1 MIRGKRGV
9 VLLTLLI
16 AVGLVLPAYADHD
29 PVTDGPDDHGHV
41 SLAPAGDLSDPLE
54 AHDATT
60 SDVVSSGP
68 STKKIK
74 NLALVGRGERLLAG
88 ATTDVWAHD
97 GFAYLGTFN
106 NPCGTGA
113 GYVAGVGAVEL
124 QPGPNSP
131 GIPVFDVA
139 NPTNPT
145 YVGNI
150 PSVAGSRIN
159 DVKVASMN
167 QGDILV
173 HSNEPCAGGPGG
185 FEVYNVDDP
194 TNPVHLAR
202 VQTDDINAFL
212 RTNFDFVDFGVHN
225 LYLFTRDGR
234 DYAAAQ
240 VEGLLGSFQVFDI
253 SDPADP
259 ELVTWFGAE
268 YLLDPTID
276 WATTTDFPKILEAND
291 YLLSGFGASAN
302 RFLHDHWISP
312 DGTHAFL
319 ANWDAGLLLVDLGDL
334 DGTAATLISQ
344 ALDPTS
350 EDGEVNSHSVWPSK
364 DGTVVIEGEEDFN
377 PFETIFSI
385 TSGPDAGSYSAV
397 EGVITVPI
405 ASLDPPTMAGPT
417 TYVGLACPGGD
428 AVPAAPTADAIA
440 LIQRGVCS
448 FTEKIDNAE
457 AAGYSGVVVFN
468 SAVGGDALVVMGGV
482 AVNLPGVFVGRS
494 TGLTIAGVA
503 NDFELTIGAPGESI
517 DVSVVPNGWSGFR
530 IWDYSDP
537 ANPILASTFNTV
549 CSADPV
555 DPSCDPAGTYSS
567 HNVIVESLGGRV
579 KAYISWYSDGMLVLD
594 ITDPYHPVEVARY
607 FDNSPEFLASN
618 GGEPHDFWGV
628 YKEPNKPWIY
638 GSDRNGGL
646 YIFQEIGKGTGGR
659 R

>member
-1 MIRGKRGV
+1 MSRRKHAV
-9 VLLTLLI
+9 AVWTLLI
-16 AVGLVLPAYADHD
+16 TVALVLPAYADHE
-29 PVTDGPDDHGHV
+29 PVSDGPDDHGHV
-41 SLAPAGDLSDPLE
+41 QLAPAGDLSEPL
-54 AHDATT
+54 ADHDAMT
-60 SDVVSSGP
+60 SEIVSSGP
-68 STKKIK
+68 SGKNIK
-74 NLALVGRGERLLAG
+74 NLALVGRGERLLPN

-97 GFAYLGTFN
+97 GFAYIGTFN
-106 NPCGTGA
+106 APCGTGA
-113 GYVAGVGAVEL
+113 GYVSGMGSVEL
-124 QPGPNSP
+124 QSGPNSP
-131 GIPVFDVA
+131 GIPIFDVS
-139 NPTNPT
+139 NPNRPSF
-145 YVGNI
+145 VGNL
-150 PSVAGSRIN
+150 PSVEGSRIN

-194 TNPVHLAR
+194 ANPVHLAR
-202 VQTDDINAFL
+202 VQTDDINGFL
-212 RTNFDFVDFGVHN
+212 RANFGFVDFGVHN

-253 SDPADP
+253 SDPADA
-259 ELVTWFGAE
+259 EIVSWFGAE
-268 YLLDPTID
+268 YILDPTID
-276 WATTTDFPKILEAND
+276 WANTTDFAKILEAND

-302 RFLHDHWISP
+302 RFLHDHWVSP
-312 DGTHAFL
+312 DGTEAFL

-334 DGTAATLISQ
+334 DGQAATLISQ

-350 EDGEVNSHSVWPSK
+350 EDGEVNSHSVWPSE
-364 DGTVVIEGEEDFN
+364 DGKVVIEGEEDFN

-385 TSGPDAGSYSAV
+385 TSGPNAGQYPAV
-397 EGVITVPI
+397 EGAITVPI
-405 ASLDPPTMAGPT
+405 ASLDPPTMSGPST
-417 TYVGLACPGGD
+417 FVGLACTGGD
-428 AVPAAPTADAIA
+428 PVPAAPSGDAIA
-440 LIQRGVCS
+440 LIERGVCTFS
-448 FTEKIDNAE
+448 EKINNAE

-468 SAVGGDALVVMGGV
+468 SEAGGDALVVMGGN

-494 TGLTIAGVA
+494 TGLLIAGVA
-503 NDFELTIGAPGESI
+503 DASELVIGAPGESI

-530 IWDYSDP
+530 IWDYTDP
-537 ANPILASTFNTV
+537 TNPILASTFNTV

-594 ITDPYHPVEVARY
+594 ITDPYRPVEVARY
-607 FDNSPEFLASN
+607 FDNSAEFLASN
-618 GGEPHDFWGV
+618 GGQPHDFWGV

-646 YIFQEIGKGTGGR
+646 YIFKELGRGTTGR
-659 R
+659 

>member
-1 MIRGKRGV
+1 MLRGKRGV
-9 VLLTLLI
+9 VSLTLLMV
-16 AVGLVLPAYADHD
+16 VGLVLPAFADHD
-29 PVTDGPDDHGHV
+29 PVTDGQDDHGHIG
-41 SLAPAGDLSDPLE
+41 LAPAGDLSDPLE
-54 AHDATT
+54 QVDTMA
-60 SDVVSSGP
+60 SDIVSSGP
-68 STKKIK
+68 DTKKIK

-113 GYVAGVGAVEL
+113 GYVSGGAVEL
-124 QPGPNSP
+124 QSGPNSP
-131 GIPVFDVA
+131 GIPVFDVF
-139 NPTNPT
+139 NPTNPS

-202 VQTDDINAFL
+202 VQTDDINGFL
-212 RTNFDFVDFGVHN
+212 RTNFGFVDFGVHN
-225 LYLFTRDGR
+225 LYLFTREGR

-253 SDPADP
+253 SDPTDP

-268 YLLDPTID
+268 YILDPTVD
-276 WATTTDFPKILEAND
+276 WANTTDFGKILEANA

-302 RFLHDHWISP
+302 RFLHDHWVSP
-312 DGTHAFL
+312 DGTQAFL

-350 EDGEVNSHSVWPSK
+350 EDGEVNSHSVWSSE

-385 TSGPDAGSYSAV
+385 TSGPDAGSYPAV
-397 EGVITVPI
+397 EGAITVPI
-405 ASLDPPTMAGPT
+405 ASLDPPTMSGPT
-417 TYVGLACPGGD
+417 TYVGLACSGGD
-428 AVPAAPTADAIA
+428 PVPTAPSVDAIA
-440 LIQRGVCS
+440 LIQRGDCA
-448 FTEKIDNAE
+448 FTEKINNVE
-457 AAGYSGVVVFN
+457 AAGYTGVVVFN
-468 SAVGGDALVVMGGV
+468 SASGGDALVVMGGSP
-482 AVNLPGVFVGRS
+482 VNLPGVFVGRS
-494 TGLTIAGVA
+494 TGLIIAGVTDA
-503 NDFELTIGAPGESI
+503 SALTIGASGESI

-537 ANPILASTFNTV
+537 ANPVLAATFNTV
-549 CSADPV
+549 CSADPL
-555 DPSCDPAGTYSS
+555 DASCDPAGTYSS
-567 HNVIVESLGGRV
+567 HNVIVETVGNRV

-594 ITDPYHPVEVARY
+594 ITDPYDPVEVARY

-618 GGEPHDFWGV
+618 GGQPHDFWGV

-638 GSDRNGGL
+638 GADRNGGL
-646 YIFQEIGKGTGGR
+646 YIFQELGKGSSGR